1 MFDKID
7 DWKHNYEDHRNQKIH
22 YLSRSKKIHSW
33 EREGHPLATADYYKK
48 QRSQD
53 FGDRQY
59 GREEYSK
66 HDRNE

>member
-1 MFDKID
+1 MN

-48 QRSQD
+48 PRSQD
-53 FGDRQY
+53 NPY
-59 GREEYSK
+59 GQYSK